1 MEEKKIP
8 DGWSRVQ
15 RDRIL
20 FDEGGRMKI
29 LGECKC
35 GSPVWIKQGKVFK
48 RFLRGR
54 CPSCGALVFARIRKV
69 SVSLNEAAEDE
80 GRIRD
85 VDAIVAHLT
94 DVAVREIDPVMYD
107 AAEMLQELSDK
118 HWSECWQIG
127 EYSDEN
133 ELLFRVMAKH
143 SDRLRIH
150 RTEEEHPAINETVLV
165 WTGLDWTTAMLV
177 KEDGCYMWAFDKN
190 EDGFD
195 YVGADDWE
203 YWMPLPGG
211 PRKGE
216 SNE

>member
-8 DGWSRVQ
+8 DGWSQVQ

-48 RFLRGR
+48 RFLLGR
-54 CPSCGALVFARIRKV
+54 CPSCGAWVFARIRKV
-69 SVSLNEAAEDE
+69 SVSINEAAEDE

-85 VDAIVAHLT
+85 IDAIVAHLT

-127 EYSDEN
+127 VYSDTDEK
-133 ELLFRVMAKH
+133 AKRLVNATTMEPLTVDGVNDSARAVKTIWTE
-143 SDRLRIH
+143 SDLDKFS
-150 RTEEEHPAINETVLV
+150 PVDGTVRYYP
-165 WTGLDWTTAMLV
+165 D
-177 KEDGCYMWAFDKN
+177 
-190 EDGFD
+190 
-195 YVGADDWE
+195 
-203 YWMPLPGG
+203 
-211 PRKGE
+211 
-216 SNE
+216 